1 LRLSVVSYL
10 VGRRRHVLKWCTR
23 RGRHKRST
31 PITSEGAVDANENTT
46 ADRHV

>member
-1 LRLSVVSYL
+1 L

-31 PITSEGAVDANENTT
+31 PIMS
-46 ADRHV
+46 